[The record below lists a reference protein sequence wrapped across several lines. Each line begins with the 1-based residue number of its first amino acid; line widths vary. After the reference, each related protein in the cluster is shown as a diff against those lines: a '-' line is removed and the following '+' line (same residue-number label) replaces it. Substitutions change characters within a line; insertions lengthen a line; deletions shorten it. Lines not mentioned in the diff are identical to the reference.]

1 MADYFYFL
9 KSALQQQQQQPESRW
24 KRGFCHGWW
33 WPLCCCCYV
42 LLPWWILQNTRASLV
57 YTLCCSDVVVVVVVY
72 ILQTFPPPPLLLC
85 WRETGE
91 SINRTENTIGHA
103 GYLPPLSLRRWHI
116 NLVVSRN
123 IQQQPAI
130 WPSQFSAHLPLPST
144 WLMLKNTLGALLNA
158 VQLNCTQLRAFD
170 FFKFRGDFDRTVN
183 I

>member
-1 MADYFYFL
+1 
-9 KSALQQQQQQPESRW
+9 
-24 KRGFCHGWW
+24 
-33 WPLCCCCYV
+33 V

-57 YTLCCSDVVVVVVVY
+57 YTLCCTDVVVVVVVGRP
-72 ILQTFPPPPLLLC
+72 ILQTFPPLLLC

-158 VQLNCTQLRAFD
+158 IQLNCTQLRAFY
-170 FFKFRGDFDRTVN
+170 FFQISRGFWLNGKYSVK
-183 I
+183 